1 MLWFGILAVIVTVVT
16 GVYSLQGLTQL
27 MGS

>member
-16 GVYSLQGLTQL
+16 GVYSLQGLVQL
-27 MGS
+27 FGM